1 MTIYGHK
8 HSHHA
13 SNDYSPSLDNAPR
26 VPKNITQSRIN
37 NFMSNG
43 GQFHGMG
50 IHRGLWKL
58 RKSGPPHVQLKV
70 YSVPELKANYFQKNT

>member
-1 MTIYGHK
+1 MKMTIYGHR

-13 SNDYSPSLDNAPR
+13 DTMVKPPLDNAPR

-37 NFMSNG
+37 NFLSGG

-50 IHRGLWKL
+50 IHANLWSK
-58 RKSGPPHVQLKV
+58 RQSGIPHVELKV
-70 YSVPELKANYFQKNT
+70 YSVPDLKVRESF